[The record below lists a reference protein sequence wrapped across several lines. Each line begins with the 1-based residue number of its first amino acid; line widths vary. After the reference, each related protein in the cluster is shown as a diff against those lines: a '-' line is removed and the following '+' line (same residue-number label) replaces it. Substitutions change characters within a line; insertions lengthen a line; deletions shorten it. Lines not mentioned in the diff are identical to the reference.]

1 MNSATSE
8 HCVSV
13 AGIDFYSKITR
24 ARFEELCADLFRK
37 TLDPVEKALR
47 DAKLDK
53 SKIHDVVLVGGS
65 TRIPKVQKL
74 LQDFM
79 NGKEL
84 NKSIN
89 PDEAVAYGAAVQAA
103 VLTGVQDE
111 SVRDLLLVDVTPLTL
126 GIETAG
132 GVMTPIVKRNTRI
145 PYKCVLLV
153 MLYGTVQYSTV

>member
-1 MNSATSE
+1 MFL
-8 HCVSV
+8 CVGV
-13 AGIDFYSKITR
+13 DFYSKITR
-24 ARFEELCADLFRK
+24 AHFEQLCADQFRK

-89 PDEAVAYGAAVQAA
+89 SDEAVAYGAAVQAA
-103 VLTGVQDE
+103 VLTGVQDDT
-111 SVRDLLLVDVTPLTL
+111 VRDLLLVEGTPLTL

-132 GVMTPIVKRNTRI
+132 GVMTPLIKRNTRI
-145 PYKCVLLV
+145 PYKYAIF
-153 MLYGTVQYSTV
+153 MFKF